1 MNDSRQLAAA
11 MARKAQVLDL
21 LRRLGEAQLSL
32 VGAGDMT
39 RLMQVL
45 SSKDSLLQQL
55 QLVERELD
63 PFRDE
68 DPDARQWESPELRQS
83 CREDAARCAALLE
96 QIIALERQSE
106 AEMVRRRDATAA
118 QLQNM
123 YGSHEAQGAYAA
135 APVALPGPVTGSL
148 ELSMEG

>member
-11 MARKAQVLDL
+11 IARKAQLLDL

-55 QLVERELD
+55 QNVERELD

-68 DPDARQWESPELRQS
+68 DPNMRKWDSPDLRQA
-83 CREDAARCAALLE
+83 CREDAARCAALLD
-96 QIIALERQSE
+96 QIVALEKQSE
-106 AEMVRRRDATAA
+106 AEMIVRRDATAA

-123 YGSHEAQGAYAA
+123 YGTQEAQGAYVA
-135 APVALPGPVTGSL
+135 APVGHQGSFGSSL
-148 ELSMEG
+148 DLSMEG

>member
-11 MARKAQVLDL
+11 IARKAQLLDL

-32 VGAGDMT
+32 VGEGDMT

-55 QLVERELD
+55 QHVERELD
-63 PFRDE
+63 PYRDE
-68 DPDARQWESPELRQS
+68 DPDRRKWDSPELRQA
-83 CREDAARCAALLE
+83 CREDAARCADLLAE
-96 QIIALERQSE
+96 IVALEKQSE
-106 AEMVRRRDATAA
+106 AEMLRRRDATAA

-123 YGSHEAQGAYAA
+123 YGSHEAQGAYVA
-135 APVALPGPVTGSL
+135 APVGFPGSL
-148 ELSMEG
+148 DLSMEG

>member
-11 MARKAQVLDL
+11 IARKAQLLEL

-32 VGAGDMT
+32 VGDGDMV

-55 QLVERELD
+55 QNVERELD

-68 DPDARQWESPELRQS
+68 DPDQRKWDTPELRQA
-83 CREDAARCAALLE
+83 CRRDAERCAALLTD
-96 QIIALERQSE
+96 IVTLEKQSE

-118 QLQNM
+118 QLQTM
-123 YGSHEAQGAYAA
+123 YGSQEAQGAYIS
-135 APVALPGPVTGSL
+135 APVSLAGSL
-148 ELSMEG
+148 DMSMEG